1 MGGVFG
7 RLKIERTWGVS
18 FKRKGKQWISEYL
31 LNSPIRNCYVLYY
44 FDAALV
50 VSFVDFV
57 TCRFCRFCYF
67 AVLPSLKGRVILK
80 RNNRESFKTGV
91 EISTIKKMELF
102 VSPTGGKIKL
112 WHSI

>member
-1 MGGVFG
+1 MMGEVFG

-18 FKRKGKQWISEYL
+18 LKRKGKQWISEYL

-57 TCRFCRFCYF
+57 TLLLC
-67 AVLPSLKGRVILK
+67 
-80 RNNRESFKTGV
+80 
-91 EISTIKKMELF
+91 STTFFERMYN
-102 VSPTGGKIKL
+102 T
-112 WHSI
+112 